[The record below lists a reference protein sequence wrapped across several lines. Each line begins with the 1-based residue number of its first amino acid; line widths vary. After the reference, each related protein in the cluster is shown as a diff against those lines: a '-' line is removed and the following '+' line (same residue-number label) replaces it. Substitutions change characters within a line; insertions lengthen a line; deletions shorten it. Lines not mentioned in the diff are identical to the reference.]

1 MKDIPHITPE
11 LILWLERTFVPVTDT
26 RGVDLRDI
34 DFKSGQFSVVEH
46 LKAIAERQKRHGT
59 VSS

>member
-11 LILWLERTFVPVTDT
+11 LILWLEKTFTPVTDT

-34 DFKSGQFSVVEH
+34 DFRSGQFSVVEH
-46 LKAIAERQKRHGT
+46 LKSLAERQKRHGT
-59 VSS
+59 ISS